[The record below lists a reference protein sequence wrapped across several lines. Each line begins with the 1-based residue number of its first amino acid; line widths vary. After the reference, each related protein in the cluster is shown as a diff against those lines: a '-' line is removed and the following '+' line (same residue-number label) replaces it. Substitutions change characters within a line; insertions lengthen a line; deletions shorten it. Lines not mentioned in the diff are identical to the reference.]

1 MRTLA
6 LLGGMTP
13 DVTALYYKIINDCVR
28 RKLGARHSARM
39 YIFSVDLES
48 QLRYVEAGDMA
59 SFANEFTQ
67 ALRPLTSK
75 QIDGHTP
82 VHGVLLGAILAHKVA
97 SQIRDTLPPHI
108 EFLHVA
114 DMVALSLKARGISKV
129 GLIGPKLTMIDSSP
143 DFFIGKLTCDHHI
156 EVLVP
161 DTEEE
166 IEAVNHGMMSEVVK
180 GSSAVTPQTRQMF
193 RDAAIRLIDRGVQ
206 GLILGS
212 TDLGFVLSQAD
223 FDVPVVDAAYVH
235 AEGVAEWALS
245 TAVEDIELHRK
256 SQ

>member
-13 DVTALYYKIINDCVR
+13 DVTALYYKIINDYVR

-48 QLRYVEAGDMA
+48 QLQYVEAGDMA
-59 SFANEFTQ
+59 SFANEFIQ
-67 ALRPLTSK
+67 ALRPLISE
-75 QIDGHTP
+75 QSDGRTP
-82 VHGVLLGAILAHKVA
+82 AHGVLFGAILAHKVA
-97 SQIRDTLPPHI
+97 PQIRDTLPPHI
-108 EFLHVA
+108 EFLDVA
-114 DMVALSLKARGISKV
+114 DMVASSLKARGISKV
-129 GLIGPKLTMIDSSP
+129 GLIGPKMTMVDRSP
-143 DFFIGKLTCDHHI
+143 DFFVGKLMHDHQI
-156 EVLVP
+156 VVLVP

-166 IEAVNHGMMSEVVK
+166 IEAINRGMMSEVVK
-180 GSSAVTPQTRQMF
+180 GPLAVTPQTRQMF
-193 RDAAIRLIDRGVQ
+193 RDAANRLVDRGME

-223 FDVPVVDAAYVH
+223 FDVPVVDAAKVH
-235 AEGVAEWALS
+235 AEGVVEWALRS
-245 TAVEDIELHRK
+245 EIDETESQKK